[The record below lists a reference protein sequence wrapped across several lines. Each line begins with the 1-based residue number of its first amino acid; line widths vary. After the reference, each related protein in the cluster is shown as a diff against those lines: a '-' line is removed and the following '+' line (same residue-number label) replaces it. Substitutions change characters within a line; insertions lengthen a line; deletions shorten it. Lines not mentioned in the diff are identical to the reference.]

1 MIPAQIF
8 VMTLITLGLAQTT
21 PKWTIHK
28 GCDMFKG
35 QNIRENLKQSVV
47 EGLELA
53 ETAASVM
60 RNHADDPWVQKMSR
74 LVLGDRDTFQTR
86 FEFVRGIFERVAAF
100 EREPSPL
107 QPLSPEWAYR
117 AGKSNKDW
125 EIYCDRDRFYNTEG
139 KYRSHAWTTSKAI
152 SPKKWPGMEICY
164 STDYRPGSGHQAA
177 KMITMDSDRLNTPEW
192 FKAQETDADARA
204 KDYVRESDDAC
215 STDICTWFIDDAVTE
230 GWPRINDARLATV
243 KSDQY
248 RARSTRSLPVDGL
261 KTIGSTFLHE
271 VTHTSQGGKLD
282 DVSVSG
288 RLAESIPSCYE
299 WECVLKLGAEPS
311 IRAEF
316 NAGVFTF
323 S

>member
-125 EIYCDRDRFYNTEG
+125 
-139 KYRSHAWTTSKAI
+139 
-152 SPKKWPGMEICY
+152 
-164 STDYRPGSGHQAA
+164 
-177 KMITMDSDRLNTPEW
+177 
-192 FKAQETDADARA
+192 
-204 KDYVRESDDAC
+204 DYVRESDDAC

>member
-1 MIPAQIF
+1 
-8 VMTLITLGLAQTT
+8 
-21 PKWTIHK
+21 
-28 GCDMFKG
+28 
-35 QNIRENLKQSVV
+35 
-47 EGLELA
+47 
-53 ETAASVM
+53 
-60 RNHADDPWVQKMSR
+60 
-74 LVLGDRDTFQTR
+74 
-86 FEFVRGIFERVAAF
+86 
-100 EREPSPL
+100 
-107 QPLSPEWAYR
+107 
-117 AGKSNKDW
+117 
-125 EIYCDRDRFYNTEG
+125 
-139 KYRSHAWTTSKAI
+139 
-152 SPKKWPGMEICY
+152 
-164 STDYRPGSGHQAA
+164 
-177 KMITMDSDRLNTPEW
+177 MDSDILNPAEW

-215 STDICTWFIDDAVTE
+215 STDVCTWFIEDAVTE

-316 NAGVFTF
+316 NADSISMLAIALKVWTMHHYVDEKGVIHEIPQV
-323 S
+323 